1 MINVRFAVL
10 ALVVCS
16 SACTIG
22 REQDFE
28 ISPGF
33 TLSNDADDVLFV
45 LTNRGGNAP
54 EVFDSYRVE
63 LGDKPIDAALYGTS
77 DRGDA
82 MLELTTDGITPGVV
96 DPGDVL
102 RVREYSDGM
111 NLSQTDNGS
120 TLWINVMVLEPG
132 QETSDALT
140 RSWGTVW
147 SMEWTV
153 GT

>member
-1 MINVRFAVL
+1 MIPFRFALL
-10 ALVVCS
+10 ALVVS
-16 SACTIG
+16 ASACTIG

-28 ISPGF
+28 LSPGF

-45 LTNRGGNAP
+45 LTNRGGNEP

-63 LGDKPIDAALYGTS
+63 LGDHAIDAALYATS

-82 MLELTTDGITPGVV
+82 MIELAVDGSTPGVV